1 MITYRNVIVT
11 RSKEIINVGQTKALS
26 STKARPKLERGSKLD
41 QGLSEALTR
50 LVQSSNEARPN
61 AATFEKKLS
70 KLWRLL
76 PKPPPL
82 EIWSPPLSLNF
93 PSSSNIWRLKA
104 LLQIITLPGRLQT
117 RCIQALSFCWLWW
130 FKAPFCKLELTIGC
144 IFLDIMV
151 CRLFILLFT
160 AGSIVEGYIS
170 PFRSPLHLLKSVEIV
185 KKGLEEA

>member
-41 QGLSEALTR
+41 QGLSKALTR

-82 EIWSPPLSLNF
+82 EI
-93 PSSSNIWRLKA
+93 
-104 LLQIITLPGRLQT
+104 
-117 RCIQALSFCWLWW
+117 
-130 FKAPFCKLELTIGC
+130 
-144 IFLDIMV
+144 
-151 CRLFILLFT
+151 
-160 AGSIVEGYIS
+160 
-170 PFRSPLHLLKSVEIV
+170 
-185 KKGLEEA
+185 

>member
-82 EIWSPPLSLNF
+82 EIWYPPLSQLSELIKYLTIESFIADHNF
-93 PSSSNIWRLKA
+93 VRKAPNEVYSSSLFLLAVMIQSPFLQAWAYNRLYFFGHHG
-104 LLQIITLPGRLQT
+104 LPPFYSAFYGRQH
-117 RCIQALSFCWLWW
+117 CW
-130 FKAPFCKLELTIGC
+130 
-144 IFLDIMV
+144 
-151 CRLFILLFT
+151 
-160 AGSIVEGYIS
+160 GYFS
-170 PFRSPLHLLKSVEIV
+170 SFRSPLHLLKYV
-185 KKGLEEA
+185 